1 VDKKESVREAVLK
14 IRELPTLPTVL
25 GKILSAASDPDSSVL
40 ELGELISSDQ
50 SLAATLLR
58 LVNSAYYGF
67 YRQIESVT
75 QAIVMLGFLEV
86 RKLTL
91 TATAF
96 RNFGKGAVHY
106 DRVQLW
112 RHSLA
117 SALAAENIAQTLNAP
132 VTGCF
137 EAGLLHDIGKVIFD
151 ILYPDE
157 FRKAAEMAHD
167 QECPIYIAEEKIIGM
182 NHAEAGGI
190 LADHWNLPESVAE
203 AIRCHLNPREAEW
216 DPRLTWITAL
226 ASHITCEAGLG
237 EASNGCALPYPEEI
251 AAELGFTQENRE
263 AVIADLREN
272 QESIDVFIGVLNNP

>member
-1 VDKKESVREAVLK
+1 MDKKKNVRSAVLK
-14 IRELPTLPTVL
+14 IRDLPTLPTVL
-25 GKILSAASDPDSSVL
+25 SKILSAASDPDSSVL

-50 SLAATLLR
+50 SLAATLLH

-96 RNFGKGAVHY
+96 RNFGSDSSHY

-117 SALAAENIAQTLNAP
+117 SALAAENCARTLNAP

-137 EAGLLHDIGKVIFD
+137 EAGLLHDIGKVVFD
-151 ILYPDE
+151 ILYPEE
-157 FRKAAEMAHD
+157 FRKAAELAH
-167 QECPIYIAEEKIIGM
+167 QRGCQIEIAEREIIGM
-182 NHAEAGGI
+182 DHAEAGGV
-190 LADHWNLPESVAE
+190 LADHWNLPESVVE
-203 AIRCHLNPREAEW
+203 AISCHLDPEKATW
-216 DPRLTWITAL
+216 DPRLAWLTSL
-226 ASHITCEAGLG
+226 ASYITYEADFG
-237 EASNGCALPYPEEI
+237 EASNGCSPEYPQEI
-251 AAELGFTQENRE
+251 AEKLGFTDENRA
-263 AVIADLREN
+263 AVINDLKEN
-272 QESIDVFIGVLNNP
+272 RESIDVFIGVLQT